1 MTLHLLRLQLAWLWL
16 NWLVLEIDL
25 FVVVCERSIDEIM
38 RTDIICTDKDLSQ
51 INYEI
56 EAQLTIVYKK
66 DPFKIT

>member
-1 MTLHLLRLQLAWLWL
+1 MTLHFLRWSWLWL
-16 NWLVLEIDL
+16 NWLVQEIDL
-25 FVVVCERSIDEIM
+25 FVVVSERSIDEIM

-66 DPFKIT
+66 DHFKIT